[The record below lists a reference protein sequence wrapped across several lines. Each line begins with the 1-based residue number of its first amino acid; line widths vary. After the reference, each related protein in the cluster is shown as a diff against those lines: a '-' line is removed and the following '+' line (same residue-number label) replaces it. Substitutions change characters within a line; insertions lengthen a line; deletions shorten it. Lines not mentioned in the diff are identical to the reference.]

1 MPPLC
6 SLGRMSC
13 APLGGSLMCSLLSC
27 PLILL
32 HLGSFAHY
40 LLVDLPGV
48 PGTHSSDPLGL
59 QLKDSRAPW
68 KTPLTQ
74 RLWDKYVTL
83 TRLLRGDA
91 LCSLGYSEGPS

>member
-1 MPPLC
+1 
-6 SLGRMSC
+6 
-13 APLGGSLMCSLLSC
+13 MCSLLSC
-27 PLILL
+27 PLILP
-32 HLGSFAHY
+32 HLGSFA
-40 LLVDLPGV
+40 LGGGV
-48 PGTHSSDPLGL
+48 PGTHSSDPLRL